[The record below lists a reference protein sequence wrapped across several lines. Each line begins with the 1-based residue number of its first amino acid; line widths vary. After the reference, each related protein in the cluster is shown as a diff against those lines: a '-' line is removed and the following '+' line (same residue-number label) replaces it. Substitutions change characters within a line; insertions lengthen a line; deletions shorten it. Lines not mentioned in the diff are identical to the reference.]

1 MDLRTYVLI
10 DTMQPQY
17 AALTGILLQG
27 DVPVEGMAEIFMELA
42 PASDVYEVL
51 DVALKTTEVRPGLLR
66 VEREYGTLE
75 IHGFFQEGVKVAG
88 RAALAKF
95 GLTEADRLKP
105 EIASVKFVT
114 NVDAYEAQLVNQ
126 ASRGGLLLR
135 GQTLC
140 VIEVVPAA
148 YVMLAANEAEKAANI
163 TLVHY
168 QPSGRFGRLYIAGTE
183 SAVKV
188 ARDAAVQAINALP
201 GKAVAGRGGA

>member
-1 MDLRTYVLI
+1 MELRTYVLI
-10 DTMQPQY
+10 DSMQPQY

-27 DVPVEGMAEIFMELA
+27 EVPVEGMAEVFMELA

-51 DVALKTTEVRPGLLR
+51 DAALKTTEVRPGLLR

-75 IHGFFQEGVKVAG
+75 IHSFFQEGVKVAG
-88 RAALAKF
+88 REALAKF

-105 EIASVKFVT
+105 QIAAVKLVT
-114 NVDAYEAQLVNQ
+114 GVDAYQAQLVNQ
-126 ASRGGLLLR
+126 TSRGGLLLR

-148 YVMLAANEAEKAANI
+148 YVVLAANEAEKASEI
-163 TLVHY
+163 TLVSY
-168 QPSGRFGRLYIAGTE
+168 QPSGRFGRLYLSGTE

-188 ARDAAVQAINALP
+188 ARDAAVWAIDALP
-201 GKAVAGRGGA
+201 GKPMSSKGSA

>member
-42 PASDVYEVL
+42 PASDVYELL
-51 DVALKTTEVRPGLLR
+51 DAALKTTEVRPGLLR

-75 IHGFFQEGVKVAG
+75 IHGFHQEGVKVAG
-88 RAALAKF
+88 REALARF
-95 GLTEADRLKP
+95 GITEADRMKP
-105 EIASVKFVT
+105 EIASVKMVN

-140 VIEVVPAA
+140 VLEVVPAA
-148 YVMLAANEAEKAANI
+148 YVMLAANEAEKAADI

-168 QPSGRFGRLYIAGTE
+168 QPSGRFGRLYISGTE

-188 ARDAAVQAINALP
+188 ARDAAVQAVNALS
-201 GKAVAGRGGA
+201 GKIAGGKGGA

>member
-42 PASDVYEVL
+42 PASDVYELL
-51 DVALKTTEVRPGLLR
+51 DAALKTTEVRPGLLR

-75 IHGFFQEGVKVAG
+75 IHGFHQEGVKVAG
-88 RAALAKF
+88 REALAKF
-95 GLTEADRLKP
+95 GLTEADRMKP
-105 EIASVKFVT
+105 EIASVKMVT

-140 VIEVVPAA
+140 VLEVVPAA
-148 YVMLAANEAEKAANI
+148 YVMLAANEAEKAADI

-168 QPSGRFGRLYIAGTE
+168 QPSGRFGRLYISGTE

-188 ARDAAVQAINALP
+188 ARDAAVQAVNALP
-201 GKAVAGRGGA
+201 GKIAGGKGGA